1 MKIKDLKPLGCLLV
15 IVLILSLFV
24 ILSGCAEVP
33 DIDPE
38 IAIIGNWEQYIEN
51 TPVLNYDFYD
61 NDTVN
66 VGDWY
71 VADYVIKNNVIYIT
85 GGDYDV
91 DLKYKLSFKSE
102 NILILEEYDETLDD
116 IVLKKVEE

>member
-24 ILSGCAEVP
+24 ILSGCAEAS